1 MSSGMPRGN
10 ARRFGGQCPL
20 GSFRSARRFR
30 CARNLLACHFG
41 QFVDDEVGR
50 AEFVV
55 EGGVCR

>member
-10 ARRFGGQCPL
+10 ARRLGGQWPL
-20 GSFRSARRFR
+20 GSFGTARRYR
-30 CARNLLACHFG
+30 RARKLLAWYFG
-41 QFVDDEVGR
+41 QFVNDEVGR